1 MSRWRWVI
9 LLAVGLALYA
19 GTLWNG
25 FVWDDLLTAVPSRP
39 LGEVLTQR
47 TGMYYR
53 PLVML
58 SFALDR
64 AVWGDL
70 PAGFHLTNLLL
81 HVAAAGLLATL
92 AAAVGLGAGASLA
105 AALVFLAHPV
115 QSEAVTYVSGR
126 TDVLCALFALLGF
139 LAWRRARGPFD
150 AWAVA
155 ATRGSRAGRRA
166 RRERPFAPTRM

>member
-139 LAWRRARGPFD
+139 LAWRRRPTRRTAHAP
-150 AWAVA
+150 A
-155 ATRGSRAGRRA
+155 ATRGSQAGRRA

>member
-9 LLAVGLALYA
+9 LLGVALALYA

-64 AVWGDL
+64 AVW
-70 PAGFHLTNLLL
+70 
-81 HVAAAGLLATL
+81 ATCR
-92 AAAVGLGAGASLA
+92 
-105 AALVFLAHPV
+105 P
-115 QSEAVTYVSGR
+115 
-126 TDVLCALFALLGF
+126 
-139 LAWRRARGPFD
+139 
-150 AWAVA
+150 
-155 ATRGSRAGRRA
+155 GS
-166 RRERPFAPTRM
+166 T